1 MTGLID
7 EVKRENS
14 LIFETLKDIKKLGV
28 RTKEG
33 QAKLLSAKAELL
45 AHLKR
50 VDEEVYPALKRS
62 TEKDEGLKRIMN
74 LFEDDMK
81 EVSSLAK
88 SFFEKYPQGGAGI
101 EFITDFGQLFMALKV
116 RMALEENVIF
126 TEYVNGRT
134 GSC

>member
-7 EVKRENS
+7 ELKRENS

-33 QAKLLSAKAELL
+33 QAKLLSARAGLL

-50 VDEEVYPALKRS
+50 EDEEVYPALKMS
-62 TEKDEGLKRIMN
+62 AEKDESLKRIMN

-81 EVSSLAK
+81 EVSSLAN

-116 RMALEENVIF
+116 RIALEENVIF
-126 TEYVNGRT
+126 TEYVNGQT
-134 GSC
+134 SCC